1 MDHESADRKA
11 QNQQQRTSHTIAL
24 PKAMVLVNEASPK
37 FAPDAITPCI
47 PLWQADGYPGHTSK
61 PAWGHPHT
69 MRKPFE
75 RHLLPIPG
83 GSVSLRNP
91 ASSWRKK
98 TARSAK
104 LLAGTMF
111 SMKTGLRGSNLLST
125 CARSLRSG
133 AWQPLRSCRRAP
145 EPRPDGLSSTR
156 GSAPRR

>member
-37 FAPDAITPCI
+37 VAPDAITPRTLTAGGRI
-47 PLWQADGYPGHTSK
+47 SRPHFQARME
-61 PAWGHPHT
+61 HPHT
-69 MRKPFE
+69 MRKPFV
-75 RHLLPIPG
+75 RHLQPFRAVLSASGTP
-83 GSVSLRNP
+83 LRHG
-91 ASSWRKK
+91 AKK

-133 AWQPLRSCRRAP
+133 AWLPPRSCRRVP